1 MGFEPPVPQQDTN
14 WEIRAAVQASLAV
27 QVLLIFVT
35 PLRRT
40 SPSRLTRFLVWSG
53 YLLADWVADLALGLL
68 LNALGNIGPS
78 STATVTISHVSPK
91 PSAGGGGSS
100 SSGSSS
106 SPVIFAFWRHSSSS
120 TSAAPT
126 PSPPSPSRTTSSGAA
141 TSSAS
146 SSSSSPPPPSSSAP
160 SGTTPSSSPPPSC
173 SSSDPSRCARFCRT
187 QDRPKA
193 RQKGSRRV
201 QRFRLYQ
208 TFQYLFADLIL
219 SFNER
224 EVSRKFFFQLD
235 TAEKAFQVIEVE
247 LGFVYDIV
255 YTKAAVVHSRLGYGL
270 RPIGSACI
278 VAAFL
283 AFFFADKHGFK
294 RLDVAITYA
303 LLVGAAV
310 LDFAALV
317 MLLCSDWARVWAAA
331 VAAAAAVVGED
342 FADEPHR
349 LLPRRAGR
357 GGVPKWV
364 GSRAVSRL
372 ADKVWVK
379 EFLDETLYVSREK
392 VEVEMKE
399 FIFDKLK
406 EAALETSEGRGRKKR
421 EEAAAS
427 ATSEADGHNNIEKAA
442 ASATSEADGYEKIKE
457 VCERRGAAALKKL
470 QLMNDPEIMKT
481 VEVDFDESLLL
492 WHIATDLCHNHDKS
506 THREAAE
513 DQRDAVGVP
522 AVPAGESA
530 GNAVDGG
537 GYRAAALPRHVCG
550 GPPVLCHGRAAADPE
565 EERERLLQVN
575 TSVRPAVVKGDR
587 SKSVLFDAC
596 ILAKKLLAMGERKW
610 GVMSAVWME
619 MLAYTAC
626 HCQAREHAR
635 QLSCGGEL
643 ATVVWLLMAHV
654 GLGKLYQIQAGDARA
669 KLIVDNVRSTIE
681 RYKKACSNN
690 SNSSSAVEINSHQ
703 YYQQEAAKL
712 RHQIQ
717 ILQNANRHLMGESL
731 SNLSVKELKQ
741 LENRLERGIT
751 RIRSKKHEQLF
762 AEIDYMQKRE
772 ADLQNDNMYLRAK
785 IAESERAQQASMVSG
800 GAELDTLPTFDS
812 RNYYH
817 VNMLEAASHHYS
829 QHQDQPTLHL
839 GYEIKANQENPTFS
853 NLLPLLIP
861 HHSMRSPASS
871 DLERYLA
878 ELFAERQKLA
888 PFVQILPF
896 CHRLLNQEILR
907 ATSLNPNQNF
917 VDPERIEH
925 GSPLR
930 LPATLRMADRWMWRD
945 GIGSLQPSPMG
956 WNGAPGAPS
965 SPVVKKVVRLDVPA
979 DKFPNYNFVGRL
991 LGPRGNSLKRVEA
1004 TTQCRV
1010 YIRGRG
1016 SVKDSLKE
1024 EKLRDKP
1031 GYEHLNDPLHVLVEA
1046 EFPADIIDARLNQA
1060 VAILE
1065 DLLKPVDESVDY
1077 YKKQQLRELAI
1088 LNGTLREE
1096 SPRLNVS
1103 LSPFNS
1109 TGMKRAK
1116 TGQ

>member
-53 YLLADWVADLALGLL
+53 YLLADLVADLALGLL

-106 SPVIFAFWRHSSSS
+106 SPVIFAFWAPFLLLHLGGPDTITAFSVEDNELWRRHLIGLLFELF
-120 TSAAPT
+120 A
-126 PSPPSPSRTTSSGAA
+126 AA
-141 TSSAS
+141 TVFFCSLRNNPFILASAFMFVVGS
-146 SSSSSPPPPSSSAP
+146 IKYAERTYSLYRGSADGLRK
-160 SGTTPSSSPPPSC
+160 SMLG
-173 SSSDPSRCARFCRT
+173 DPDPGPNYAKMMEEYDAKKKAGLPAEIDV
-187 QDRPKA
+187 QDAPASAEPKIG
-193 RQKGSRRV
+193 QKLDKKDPVESNA
-201 QRFRLYQ
+201 FRLYQ

-317 MLLCSDWARVWAAA
+317 MLLCSDWARVSFTEKRLFKEICARFKSWRF
-331 VAAAAAVVGED
+331 GRRRSRRRRRWSERISRMSLIGYCL
-342 FADEPHR
+342 DEP
-349 LLPRRAGR
+349 AGA
-357 GGVPKWV
+357 GVPKWV

-506 THREAAE
+506 TRTQRQSNETEKQRRISVMLSEYLLYLLVNQPAMLSTAAGIGLLRFRDTCAEARRFFAM
-513 DQRDAVGVP
+513 
-522 AVPAGESA
+522 
-530 GNAVDGG
+530 GG
-537 GYRAAALPRHVCG
+537 RQLT
-550 GPPVLCHGRAAADPE
+550 PE

-669 KLIVDNVRSTIE
+669 KLIVD
-681 RYKKACSNN
+681 
-690 SNSSSAVEINSHQ
+690 
-703 YYQQEAAKL
+703 
-712 RHQIQ
+712 
-717 ILQNANRHLMGESL
+717 
-731 SNLSVKELKQ
+731 
-741 LENRLERGIT
+741 
-751 RIRSKKHEQLF
+751 
-762 AEIDYMQKRE
+762 
-772 ADLQNDNMYLRAK
+772 
-785 IAESERAQQASMVSG
+785 
-800 GAELDTLPTFDS
+800 
-812 RNYYH
+812 
-817 VNMLEAASHHYS
+817 
-829 QHQDQPTLHL
+829 
-839 GYEIKANQENPTFS
+839 
-853 NLLPLLIP
+853 
-861 HHSMRSPASS
+861 
-871 DLERYLA
+871 
-878 ELFAERQKLA
+878 
-888 PFVQILPF
+888 
-896 CHRLLNQEILR
+896 
-907 ATSLNPNQNF
+907 
-917 VDPERIEH
+917 
-925 GSPLR
+925 
-930 LPATLRMADRWMWRD
+930 
-945 GIGSLQPSPMG
+945 
-956 WNGAPGAPS
+956 
-965 SPVVKKVVRLDVPA
+965 
-979 DKFPNYNFVGRL
+979 
-991 LGPRGNSLKRVEA
+991 
-1004 TTQCRV
+1004 
-1010 YIRGRG
+1010 
-1016 SVKDSLKE
+1016 
-1024 EKLRDKP
+1024 
-1031 GYEHLNDPLHVLVEA
+1031 
-1046 EFPADIIDARLNQA
+1046 
-1060 VAILE
+1060 
-1065 DLLKPVDESVDY
+1065 
-1077 YKKQQLRELAI
+1077 
-1088 LNGTLREE
+1088 
-1096 SPRLNVS
+1096 
-1103 LSPFNS
+1103 
-1109 TGMKRAK
+1109 
-1116 TGQ
+1116 